1 MTFEIDWSKID
12 SQYDWVAID
21 ANGRAHAYRLEPEY
35 YAEYSEWIYKYGE
48 FNTHNNAHKKVNQH
62 FQCGGKDYIYKRP
75 EKVEAV
81 GHKYAKLMLEYA
93 QDALVSIEPWKLWEY
108 SSDGVHW
115 KSFEAT
121 NPGWITDYFYRRKS
135 TLISV
140 EIPAEHREA
149 VEAYIKS
156 LEQ

>member
-12 SQYDWVAID
+12 SQYEWVAID
-21 ANGRAHAYRLEPEY
+21 ANGRAYAYRLEPEY
-35 YAEYSEWIYKYGE
+35 CAASSEWIYKRG
-48 FNTHNNAHKKVNQH
+48 HNNALIHINKPL
-62 FQCGGKDYIYKRP
+62 QCGGKDHIYKRP

-81 GHKYAKLMLEYA
+81 GHKHAKLMLEYA
-93 QDALVSIEPWKLWEY
+93 QDALINEMPWKLWEC

-115 KSFEAT
+115 MSSGAT
-121 NPGWITDYFYRRKS
+121 NPGWNVDYCYRRKS

-140 EIPAEHREA
+140 EIPAEHRAA